1 MHISC
6 LTPLLLL
13 LPLLLPLLLNALYC
27 CTNCNQVEEKMR
39 QDREEKQARR
49 AEVEARI
56 SANLRMATA
65 AEAARKSAFYSK
77 KEAHE
82 AHRAAMA
89 EERQRER
96 DAAAAAALAAE
107 QKRAAIVSIAHFL
120 L

>member
-1 MHISC
+1 
-6 LTPLLLL
+6 
-13 LPLLLPLLLNALYC
+13 
-27 CTNCNQVEEKMR
+27 MR

-107 QKRAAIVSIAHFL
+107 QKRAAIVSIVCVV
-120 L
+120 